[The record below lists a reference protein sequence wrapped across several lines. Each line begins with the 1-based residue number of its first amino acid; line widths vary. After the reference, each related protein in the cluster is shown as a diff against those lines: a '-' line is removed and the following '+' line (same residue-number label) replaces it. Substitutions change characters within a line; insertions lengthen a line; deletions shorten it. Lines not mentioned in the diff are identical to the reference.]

1 MAPFHHIAKNLTVP
15 LFFILLTGCVESQK
29 TDPSA
34 YLPKSANVQTFSM
47 VDHGELRHFFEKNNY
62 HWDTLDQG
70 VPPFILK
77 TIPNNFSGIEDIRE
91 KKRLF
96 FLSILPMV
104 LIINEEIAQ
113 ERELLL
119 DIYQALDADQP
130 LSEEQKNFLSVLAR
144 KYKIKGD
151 ILSSSKARDNLRMR
165 VDILPPSLV
174 LAQAATE
181 SGYGTSRFAQMG
193 NNLFGEWT
201 FTPGTGLIPKDRPDG
216 ATYEVRRFD
225 SIYESLQSYM
235 TNINTHWAY
244 RSLREKRAKLR
255 DAGISPKGIDLATGL
270 ERYSERGDAYIEDI
284 KTMIRLN
291 RLSRLSTATL
301 RKS

>member
-1 MAPFHHIAKNLTVP
+1 MPLYHHIATSLTI
-15 LFFILLTGCVESQK
+15 LFLLLLLAGCAENQK
-29 TDPSA
+29 TAPSA
-34 YLPKSANVQTFSM
+34 YLPTSANVQTFYM
-47 VDHGELRHFFEKNNY
+47 TDHQELFDFFEKNEY

-77 TIPNNFSGIEDIRE
+77 TLPDNLNSIGNIRD
-91 KKRLF
+91 KKQLF

-104 LIINEEIAQ
+104 LIINEEISQ
-113 ERELLL
+113 ERQLLL
-119 DIYQALDADQP
+119 TINQALDAKKTIT
-130 LSEEQKNFLSVLAR
+130 EEQKNFLWALAR
-144 KYKIKGD
+144 KYKVKGD
-151 ILSSSKARDNLRMR
+151 LLTSSTVRDNLRKR

-201 FTPGTGLIPKDRPDG
+201 FTPGTGLIPKERPEG

-225 SIYESLQSYM
+225 SIYDSLQSYM

-244 RSLREKRAKLR
+244 RKLREQRAQLR
-255 DAGISPKGIDLATGL
+255 EAGVSPKGIDLAPGL
-270 ERYSERGDAYIEDI
+270 ERYSERGEAYIEDI

-291 RLSRLSTATL
+291 RLSRLSTTTL

>member
-1 MAPFHHIAKNLTVP
+1 MMRVRHLATRLTMPFLAIALV
-15 LFFILLTGCVESQK
+15 GCVESQTTVSSNDQPKPTKVK
-29 TDPSA
+29 TLHISG
-34 YLPKSANVQTFSM
+34 
-47 VDHGELRHFFEKNNY
+47 HHELKNFFKENGY

-77 TIPNNFSGIEDIRE
+77 KLPEDFTHIEEVRE

-96 FLSILPMV
+96 FLSLLPMI
-104 LIINEEIAQ
+104 LILNEEILQ
-113 ERELLL
+113 ERESLLT
-119 DIYQALDADQP
+119 IYQSLGKGNP
-130 LSEEQKNFLSVLAR
+130 ISKKQKNFLQTLSQ
-144 KYKIKGD
+144 KYKVKGD
-151 ILSSSKARDNLRMR
+151 LLTSDETRDSLLKR

-174 LAQAATE
+174 LAQAAIE
-181 SGYGTSRFAQMG
+181 SGYGTSRFAQLG

-201 FTPGTGLIPKDRPDG
+201 FTPGTGLVPQERPEG

-225 SIYESLQSYM
+225 SVFDSLQSYM

-244 RSLREKRAKLR
+244 RKLREKRAQLR
-255 DAGISPKGIDLATGL
+255 KGGISPQGIDLVPGL
-270 ERYSERGDAYIEDI
+270 ERYSERGEDYIEDV

-291 RLSRLSTATL
+291 RLSRLSTTSL

>member
-1 MAPFHHIAKNLTVP
+1 MSSYHHIAKRLTAP
-15 LFFILLTGCVESQK
+15 LFLLLLTGCVESQK

-47 VDHGELRHFFEKNNY
+47 ADHRELRDFFEKNNY

-77 TIPNNFSGIEDIRE
+77 TIPENLDGIEDIRE

-104 LIINEEIAQ
+104 LIINEEISQ

-119 DIYQALDADQP
+119 DIYQAMDAKEP
-130 LSEEQKNFLSVLAR
+130 LSEDQKNFLWALAR
-144 KYKIKGD
+144 KYKVKGD
-151 ILSSSKARDNLRMR
+151 LLTNHKACDNLRMR

-225 SIYESLQSYM
+225 SIFESLQSYM

-244 RSLREKRAKLR
+244 RNLREKRAQLR
-255 DAGISPKGIDLATGL
+255 EAGTSPKGVDLATGL

-291 RLSRLSTATL
+291 RLSRFSTATL

>member
-1 MAPFHHIAKNLTVP
+1 MPSYHHIAKSLTMP
-15 LFFILLTGCVESQK
+15 FLLMLLAGCVENQK
-29 TDPSA
+29 TAPSA
-34 YLPKSANVQTFSM
+34 YLPTSANVQTFQM
-47 VDHGELRHFFEKNNY
+47 KDHRELVDFFDKNDY
-62 HWDTLDQG
+62 RWDTLDQG

-77 TIPNNFSGIEDIRE
+77 TLPDNLNSIEDIRE

-104 LIINEEIAQ
+104 LIINEEISQ

-119 DIYQALDADQP
+119 TICQALKADKA
-130 LSEEQKNFLSVLAR
+130 LSEEQKDFLLTLAR

-151 ILSSSKARDNLRMR
+151 LLTSSTVRDNLLKR

-181 SGYGTSRFAQMG
+181 SGYGTSRFALMG

-201 FTPGTGLIPKDRPDG
+201 FTPGTGLIPRERPDG

-225 SIYESLQSYM
+225 SIYDSLQSYM

-244 RSLREKRAKLR
+244 RKLREQRAQLR
-255 DAGISPKGIDLATGL
+255 EAGISPKGIDLAHGL
-270 ERYSERGDAYIEDI
+270 ERYSERGEAYIEDI